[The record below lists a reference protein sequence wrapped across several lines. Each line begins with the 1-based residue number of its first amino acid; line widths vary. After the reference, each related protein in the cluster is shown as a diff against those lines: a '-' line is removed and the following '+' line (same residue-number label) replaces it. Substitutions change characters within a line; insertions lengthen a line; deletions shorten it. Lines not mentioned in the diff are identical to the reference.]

1 MNPHLQ
7 ANVFGSAHS
16 NYFYEMPFRNLLM
29 TLQVDAVLKKINKYT
44 SEPDFTPEAVGKV
57 SGAAR
62 GLCLWVRE
70 N

>member
-1 MNPHLQ
+1 M
-7 ANVFGSAHS
+7 
-16 NYFYEMPFRNLLM
+16 LM

-62 GLCLWVRE
+62 GLCLWVRD